1 MRVVLVRLSALGD
14 IVHTWPLAE
23 ALRSARA
30 DAHLSWVVE
39 ERFRLLVDGHP
50 AVDSV
55 LTVDTRRWRRSP
67 WSGRNR
73 AEIAMLRSRF
83 RELAPDLAL
92 DPQGVVKSAL
102 VCRWTG
108 APQRIG
114 LAMPWRRERLAGLAY
129 TATLPGS
136 RDHRHVVASNL
147 ELLRAIGAAPPAAL
161 ARPDGRWLLER
172 IGEGPSPVSGRPPSV
187 ALLPGAGRADK
198 LLPVEGLAAV
208 ARWAAASG
216 NTVSVVWGPGEHER
230 ARELV
235 ARAGEGTH
243 LAPPTDLAG
252 LVRALAGARAVVGG
266 DTGPVH
272 LAASLGVPV
281 LAVFTTTDWR
291 RNGPLGPRVE
301 VVSGVRES
309 DGRPRGS
316 ARAARPGPVTPEQMV
331 AGIERLLGQERV
343 GIGPCMRS

>member
-1 MRVVLVRLSALGD
+1 MRIVLVRLSALGD

-23 ALRSARA
+23 ALRRARA

-55 LTVDTRRWRRSP
+55 LTVDTRQWRRSP
-67 WSGRNR
+67 WTGHSR
-73 AEIAMLRSRF
+73 ARVAMLRSRF

-102 VCRWTG
+102 VCWWTG
-108 APQRIG
+108 APRRVG
-114 LAMPWRRERLAGLAY
+114 LALPWRRERVAGLAY

-136 RDHRHVVASNL
+136 RHHRHVVASNL
-147 ELLRAIGAAPPAAL
+147 ELVRALGATPPADL
-161 ARPDGRWLLER
+161 PHPDGRWLLEQ
-172 IGEGPSPVSGRPPSV
+172 ITGRPSRVPAQPPYV

-198 LLPVEGLAAV
+198 LLPVKGLAAV
-208 ARWAAASG
+208 ARRAVAAGSA
-216 NTVSVVWGPGEHER
+216 VSVVWGPGEHER
-230 ARELV
+230 ASELV
-235 ARAGEGTH
+235 ARAGEGTR

-252 LVRALAGARAVVGG
+252 LVQALAGAQAVIGG

-281 LAVFTTTDWR
+281 LAIFTTTDWR

-301 VVSGVRES
+301 VVSGARDS
-309 DGRPRGS
+309 GGCPRGS
-316 ARAARPGPVTPEQMV
+316 ARAARPGRVTPEQMV
-331 AGIERLLGQERV
+331 AGIERLLGPAAAPPAR
-343 GIGPCMRS
+343 GY